1 MSFGMWFNLNFMR
14 TIIMKNYKSN
24 KLRNAIRTTILA
36 ASIAVTPIAL
46 ADNSQYDT
54 DDKLKDAWLDGKVET
69 ALLVNRHLN
78 NFTID
83 TDVKARTVMLSGT
96 VNSEIDKE
104 LAGEIAKGIEGV
116 AKVENNLT
124 VEKPEKMNHGE
135 HADHDSERS
144 FSNWYNDAT
153 TTAAIKSKLLWNGE
167 TSGLKVNVDTMY
179 GEVTLK
185 GNVSSSA
192 EKDLVE
198 KIAENTDGVRSV
210 DNQLQV
216 VKDS

>member
-1 MSFGMWFNLNFMR
+1 
-14 TIIMKNYKSN
+14 MKNYKSN

-46 ADNSQYDT
+46 AGNSQYDN

-78 NFTID
+78 NFKID
-83 TDVKARTVMLSGT
+83 TDVKGRTVMLTGT
-96 VNSEIDKE
+96 VNSDIDKE
-104 LAGEIAKGIEGV
+104 LAGEIAKGIKGV
-116 AKVENNLT
+116 NKVENNLT
-124 VEKPEKMNHGE
+124 VEKPDNMDYDDEMDG
-135 HADHDSERS
+135 DTDRS

-167 TSGLKVNVDTMY
+167 TSGLKVNVDTLY
-179 GEVTLK
+179 GKVTLK
-185 GNVSSSA
+185 GHVNSSA

-198 KIAENTDGVRSV
+198 KIAENSDGVRSV
-210 DNQLQV
+210 DNQLEV
-216 VKDS
+216 VKES

>member
-1 MSFGMWFNLNFMR
+1 
-14 TIIMKNYKSN
+14 MKTYQSN

-36 ASIAVTPIAL
+36 ASLAVTPIAL
-46 ADNSQYDT
+46 AGNSQYDK

-78 NFTID
+78 NFEID
-83 TDVKARTVMLSGT
+83 TDVKGRTVMLTGT

-116 AKVENNLT
+116 DKVKNNLT
-124 VEKPEKMNHGE
+124 IEKPDKMKHKT
-135 HADHDSERS
+135 HDDHDSDRT
-144 FSNWYNDAT
+144 FSSWYNDAT

-167 TSGLKVNVDTMY
+167 TSGLSVNVDTMY
-179 GEVTLK
+179 GKVTLK
-185 GNVSSSA
+185 GEVNNSA

-198 KIAENTDGVRSV
+198 QIAENTDGVRSV
-210 DNQLQV
+210 DNKLTV
-216 VKDS
+216 NPEES

>member
-1 MSFGMWFNLNFMR
+1 
-14 TIIMKNYKSN
+14 MKTYKL
-24 KLRNAIRTTILA
+24 KNAIRTTILA
-36 ASIAVTPIAL
+36 ASIAATPIAL
-46 ADNSQYDT
+46 AGNSQYDT

-78 NFTID
+78 NFEID
-83 TDVKARTVMLSGT
+83 TDVKGRTVTLTGT

-116 AKVENNLT
+116 NKVENNLT
-124 VEKPEKMNHGE
+124 IEKPEKMNHE
-135 HADHDSERS
+135 AHDDDAERS
-144 FSNWYNDAT
+144 FSTWYNDAT

-179 GEVTLK
+179 GKVTLK
-185 GNVSSSA
+185 GNVNSSA

>member
-1 MSFGMWFNLNFMR
+1 
-14 TIIMKNYKSN
+14 MKNYKTN

-36 ASIAVTPIAL
+36 ASLAVTPFVM
-46 ADNSQYDT
+46 ADNSKYDA
-54 DDKLKDAWLDGKVET
+54 DDKLRDAWLDGKVET

-78 NFTID
+78 NFEID
-83 TDVKARTVMLSGT
+83 TDVKGRTVVLSGT
-96 VNSEIDKE
+96 VNSEIDKD

-116 AKVENNLT
+116 NKVENNLV
-124 VEKPEKMNHGE
+124 VEKPENIDYDDEMDDDAN
-135 HADHDSERS
+135 RS
-144 FSNWYNDAT
+144 FSNWYYDST

-179 GEVTLK
+179 GKVTLK

-210 DNQLQV
+210 DNQLKV
-216 VKDS
+216 VQDS

>member
-1 MSFGMWFNLNFMR
+1 
-14 TIIMKNYKSN
+14 MKTHQSN

-36 ASIAVTPIAL
+36 ASLAVTPYAL
-46 ADNSQYDT
+46 ADNSQYDG
-54 DDKLKDAWLDGKVET
+54 DDKLRDAWLDGKVET

-78 NFTID
+78 NFKID
-83 TDVKARTVMLSGT
+83 TDVKGRIVVLTGT

-104 LAGEIAKGIEGV
+104 LAGEIAKGIKGV
-116 AKVENNLT
+116 HKVDNQLV
-124 VEKPEKMNHGE
+124 VEKPDKMNHE
-135 HADHDSERS
+135 THVDHDADRS
-144 FSNWYNDAT
+144 FGSWYNDAT

-179 GEVTLK
+179 GKVTLNGK
-185 GNVSSSA
+185 VSSSA

>member
-1 MSFGMWFNLNFMR
+1 MR
-14 TIIMKNYKSN
+14 IIIMKTHQSN

-36 ASIAVTPIAL
+36 ASLAVTPYAL
-46 ADNSQYDT
+46 ADNSQYDG
-54 DDKLKDAWLDGKVET
+54 DDKLRDAWLDGKVET

-78 NFTID
+78 NFKID
-83 TDVKARTVMLSGT
+83 TDVKGRIVVLTGT

-104 LAGEIAKGIEGV
+104 LAGEIAKGIKGV
-116 AKVENNLT
+116 HKVDNQLV
-124 VEKPEKMNHGE
+124 VEKPDKMNHE
-135 HADHDSERS
+135 THVDHDADRS
-144 FSNWYNDAT
+144 FGSWYNDAT

-179 GEVTLK
+179 GKVTLNGK
-185 GNVSSSA
+185 VSSSA